1 MSHTTVPNLLV
12 DDSNIALYVDR
23 HTLYKQVNGFESIL
37 VTNHSITCQEVG
49 LPDGCKTYEDISSN
63 LTYKFYYPND
73 DTTQYLYESYPNQ
86 ISPLEGVTNQH
97 FMVWM
102 RTAMLPTFRKLYGQI
117 NGSFVSGD
125 QLVINVI
132 ANYEVD
138 SFNAEKALVIS
149 TVGTYGGKNIFI
161 GQVYI
166 TIGSIL
172 LVTGI
177 GVLIREYFFYHK

>member
-1 MSHTTVPNLLV
+1 
-12 DDSNIALYVDR
+12 
-23 HTLYKQVNGFESIL
+23 
-37 VTNHSITCQEVG
+37 
-49 LPDGCKTYEDISSN
+49 
-63 LTYKFYYPND
+63 
-73 DTTQYLYESYPNQ
+73 
-86 ISPLEGVTNQH
+86 
-97 FMVWM
+97 MVWM
-102 RTAMLPTFRKLYGQI
+102 RAVMLPTFRKLYGPI